1 MEDKQLIEAARRA
14 GILDSFINMAD
25 EVETVSDDTRIA
37 LLAAMGRDPQ
47 DVEDVTPVPPVKV
60 FTAGKKVLITPAGSG
75 EFTWQLTLENGDQ
88 TQGETHS
95 GNLINFTVSLPTG
108 YHQLTLSQNGQVW
121 ACRIIVVPPRC
132 FEPQAL
138 REGQKLWGA
147 TLQLYTLRSE
157 NNWGVGDFGDLKR
170 MVEEVGK
177 RGGAFVGLNPI
188 HALYPA
194 NPLSASPYSPSSR
207 RWLNLTYID
216 VNAVEE
222 FAASSLAQSWWHSVE
237 THDALLQAR
246 STDYVDYPLVMKLKS
261 AALKLAWPLFGE
273 LPEASLRKR
282 DFRRFV
288 QNGGDSLR
296 QQALFDALHTHLRDL
311 DLGQWG
317 WPVWPD
323 AYRDAKGAD
332 VAEFSERYASEI
344 EFFMWQQW
352 LAHTQFSACY
362 QRSVELEMPIGLYR
376 DLAVGVAEGGA
387 ETWSDPALYCLNATI
402 GAPPDILGPQGQN
415 WGLPPIDPHEMKAR
429 AYQPF
434 IDLLRANMAECG
446 ALRIDHVMGLLRLW
460 WIPADQEAGN
470 GAYVRY
476 PLEDLLG
483 VLALESQRHQCM
495 VIGEDLGTVP
505 KEIVASLRDS
515 GVYSYKVLYFEHDKT
530 FTYRPPQ
537 DYVAQAMATV
547 TTHDLPTLRGYWE
560 GGDLTLGESLGV
572 YPDPQVLEKLRG
584 ERERSKQGLL
594 NALHLQHCVPK
605 GTSRHT
611 ENMPMTPELNR
622 GLQCYLADSASA
634 LLGLQPEDWLDMDL
648 PVNVPGTNT
657 EYPNWR
663 RKLTRTLEDM
673 FGDKHIDALLSDL
686 NQRRQVVSAPSAKPS
701 PSLPLRTGR
710 R

>member
-1 MEDKQLIEAARRA
+1 MEDKQLAEAARRA
-14 GILDSFINMAD
+14 GIVDSFINMTD
-25 EVETVSDDTRIA
+25 DVETVSDDTRVA
-37 LLAAMGRDPQ
+37 LLAAMGRDPA
-47 DVEDVTPVPPVKV
+47 DVPEITPVPPVKV
-60 FTAGKKVLITPAGSG
+60 FTQGKKVLLTPEGSG
-75 EFTWQLTLENGDQ
+75 AFQWQLTQENGSQ
-88 TQGETHS
+88 TQGEILT
-95 GNLINFTVSLPTG
+95 GNVLNLGAALPAG
-108 YHQLTLSQNGQVW
+108 YHQLTLSQNDNVW
-121 ACRIIVVPPRC
+121 PCRIIVAPTRC
-132 FEPQAL
+132 YEPEAL
-138 REGQKLWGA
+138 LAGEKLWGA
-147 TLQLYTLRSE
+147 TVQLYTLRSE
-157 NNWGVGDFGDLKR
+157 NNWGAGDFGDLKK

-194 NPLSASPYSPSSR
+194 NPQSASPYSPSSR

-222 FAASSLAQSWWHSVE
+222 FTASREAQDWWHSTE
-237 THDALLQAR
+237 TREALLQAR
-246 STDYVDYPLVMKLKS
+246 STEFVDYPLVMALKS
-261 AALKLAWPLFGE
+261 AALKLAWPLFCE
-273 LPEASLRKR
+273 LPEDSPRKQ

-288 QNGGDSLR
+288 ALGGDSLR

-317 WPVWPD
+317 WPVWPEV
-323 AYRDAKGAD
+323 YRDAKSAQ
-332 VAEFSERYASEI
+332 VREFSERYAGEI
-344 EFFMWQQW
+344 EFYQWQQW
-352 LAHTQFSACY
+352 LAQMQFSACY
-362 QRSVELEMPIGLYR
+362 QRSVELKMPIGVYR
-376 DLAVGVAEGGA
+376 DLAVGVAQGGA

-460 WIPADQEAGN
+460 WIPAEQEAGS

-505 KEIVASLRDS
+505 KEILASLRDS
-515 GVYSYKVLYFEHDKT
+515 GVYSYKVLYFEHDKH
-530 FTYRPPQ
+530 FLYRPPE
-537 DYVAQAMATV
+537 DYVSQAMATV

-560 GGDLTLGESLGV
+560 GGDLTLGASLGV

-594 NALHLQHCVPK
+594 NALHLTQCVPK
-605 GTSRHT
+605 SISRSA
-611 ENMPMTPELNR
+611 ENMPMTPLLNL
-622 GLQCYLADSASA
+622 GLQRYLAGSASA
-634 LLGLQPEDWLDMDL
+634 LLGLQPVDWLDMDL

-673 FGDKHIDALLSDL
+673 FADEHIDALLSDL
-686 NQRRQVVSAPSAKPS
+686 NQRRQA
-701 PSLPLRTGR
+701 
-710 R
+710 

>member
-1 MEDKQLIEAARRA
+1 MEDKQLAEAARRA
-14 GILDSFINMAD
+14 GIVDSFINMTD
-25 EVETVSDDTRIA
+25 DVETVSDDTRVA
-37 LLAAMGRDPQ
+37 LLAAMGRDPA
-47 DVEDVTPVPPVKV
+47 DVPEITPVPPVKV
-60 FTAGKKVLITPAGSG
+60 FTQGKKVLLTPEGSG
-75 EFTWQLTLENGDQ
+75 AFQWQLTQENGSQ
-88 TQGETHS
+88 TQGEILT
-95 GNLINFTVSLPTG
+95 GNVLNLGAALPAG
-108 YHQLTLSQNGQVW
+108 YHQLTLSQNDNVW
-121 ACRIIVVPPRC
+121 PCRIIVAPPRC
-132 FEPQAL
+132 YEPEAL
-138 REGQKLWGA
+138 LAGEKLWGA
-147 TLQLYTLRSE
+147 TVQLYTLRSE
-157 NNWGVGDFGDLKR
+157 NNWGAGDFGDLKK

-188 HALYPA
+188 HSLYPA
-194 NPLSASPYSPSSR
+194 NPQSASPYSPSSR

-222 FAASSLAQSWWHSVE
+222 FTASREAQDWWHSTE
-237 THDALLQAR
+237 THEALLQAR
-246 STDYVDYPLVMKLKS
+246 STEFVDYPLVMALKS
-261 AALKLAWPLFGE
+261 AALKLAWPLFCE
-273 LPEASLRKR
+273 LPEDSPRKQ

-288 QNGGDSLR
+288 ALGGDSLR

-317 WPVWPD
+317 WPVWPEV
-323 AYRDAKGAD
+323 YRDAKSAQ
-332 VAEFSERYASEI
+332 VWEFSERYAGEI
-344 EFFMWQQW
+344 EFYQWQQW
-352 LAHTQFSACY
+352 LAQMQFSACY
-362 QRSVELEMPIGLYR
+362 QRSVELKMPIGVYR
-376 DLAVGVAEGGA
+376 DLAVGVAQGGA

-460 WIPADQEAGN
+460 WIPAEQDAGS

-505 KEIVASLRDS
+505 KEILASLRDS
-515 GVYSYKVLYFEHDKT
+515 GVYSYKVLYFEHDKH
-530 FTYRPPQ
+530 FLYRPPE
-537 DYVAQAMATV
+537 DYVSQAMATV

-560 GGDLTLGESLGV
+560 GGDLTLGASLGV

-594 NALHLQHCVPK
+594 NALHLTQCVPK
-605 GTSRHT
+605 SISRSA
-611 ENMPMTPELNR
+611 ENMPMTPLLNL
-622 GLQCYLADSASA
+622 GLQRYLAGSASA

-673 FGDKHIDALLSDL
+673 FADEHIDALLSDL
-686 NQRRQVVSAPSAKPS
+686 NQRRQA
-701 PSLPLRTGR
+701 
-710 R
+710 

>member
-1 MEDKQLIEAARRA
+1 MEDKQLAEAAHRA
-14 GILDSFINMAD
+14 GIVDSFINMTD
-25 EVETVSDDTRIA
+25 DVETVSDDTRVA
-37 LLAAMGRDPQ
+37 LLAAMGRDPA
-47 DVEDVTPVPPVKV
+47 DVPEITPVPPVKV
-60 FTAGKKVLITPAGSG
+60 FTQGKKVLLTPEGSG
-75 EFTWQLTLENGDQ
+75 AFQWQLTQENGSE
-88 TQGETHS
+88 TQGEILT
-95 GNLINFTVSLPTG
+95 GNVLNLGAALPAG
-108 YHQLTLSQNGQVW
+108 YHQLTLSQNDNVW
-121 ACRIIVVPPRC
+121 PCRIIVAPPRC
-132 FEPQAL
+132 YEPEAL
-138 REGQKLWGA
+138 LAGEKLWGA
-147 TLQLYTLRSE
+147 TVQLYTLRSE
-157 NNWGVGDFGDLKR
+157 NNWGAGDFGDLKK

-194 NPLSASPYSPSSR
+194 NPQSASPYSPSSR

-222 FAASSLAQSWWHSVE
+222 FTASREAQDWWHSTE
-237 THDALLQAR
+237 TREALLQAR
-246 STDYVDYPLVMKLKS
+246 STEFVDYPLVMALKS
-261 AALKLAWPLFGE
+261 AALKLAWPLFCE
-273 LPEASLRKR
+273 LPEDSPRKQ

-288 QNGGDSLR
+288 ALGGDSLR

-317 WPVWPD
+317 WPVWPEV
-323 AYRDAKGAD
+323 YRDAKSAQ
-332 VAEFSERYASEI
+332 VREFSERYAGEI
-344 EFFMWQQW
+344 EFYQWQQW
-352 LAHTQFSACY
+352 LAKMQFSACY
-362 QRSVELEMPIGLYR
+362 QRSVELKMPIGVYR
-376 DLAVGVAEGGA
+376 DLAVGVAQGGA

-460 WIPADQEAGN
+460 WIPAEQDAGS

-505 KEIVASLRDS
+505 KEILASLRDS
-515 GVYSYKVLYFEHDKT
+515 GVYSYKVLYFEHDKH
-530 FTYRPPQ
+530 FLYRPPE
-537 DYVAQAMATV
+537 DYVSQAMATV

-560 GGDLTLGESLGV
+560 GGDLTLGASLGV

-594 NALHLQHCVPK
+594 NALHLTQCVPK
-605 GTSRHT
+605 SISRSA
-611 ENMPMTPELNR
+611 ENMPMTPLLNL
-622 GLQCYLADSASA
+622 GLQRYLAGSASA

-673 FGDKHIDALLSDL
+673 FADEHIDALLSDL
-686 NQRRQVVSAPSAKPS
+686 NQRRQA
-701 PSLPLRTGR
+701 
-710 R
+710 

>member
-1 MEDKQLIEAARRA
+1 MEDKQLVEAARRA
-14 GILDSFINMAD
+14 GILDSFINMTD
-25 EVETVSDDTRIA
+25 DVETVSDDTRAA
-37 LLAAMGRDPQ
+37 LLTAMGRDPT
-47 DVEDVTPVPPVKV
+47 DAPEVTPVPPVKV
-60 FTAGKKVLITPAGSG
+60 FTQGKKVLLTPDVSG
-75 EFTWQLTLENGDQ
+75 AFNWQLTWENGEQ
-88 TQGETHS
+88 SQGEIQT
-95 GNLINFTVSLPTG
+95 GEALNLGAALPAG
-108 YHQLTLSQNGQVW
+108 YHQLTLAQNGNVW
-121 ACRIIVVPPRC
+121 PCRIIVVPPRC
-132 FEPQAL
+132 YEPPTL
-138 REGQKLWGA
+138 RAGKKLWGA
-147 TLQLYTLRSE
+147 TVQLYTLRSE
-157 NNWGVGDFGDLKR
+157 NNWGVGDFGDLKK

-188 HALYPA
+188 HSLYPA
-194 NPLSASPYSPSSR
+194 NPQSASPYSPSSR

-216 VNAVEE
+216 VSAVEE
-222 FAASSLAQSWWHSVE
+222 FAASPEAQSWWNSVE

-246 STDYVDYPLVMKLKS
+246 STDYVDYPLVMALKS
-261 AALKLAWPLFGE
+261 AALKLAWPLFCG
-273 LPEASLRKR
+273 LPENTSRKQ

-288 QNGGDSLR
+288 ELGGVSLR
-296 QQALFDALHTHLRDL
+296 QQALFDALHVHLRDL

-317 WPVWPD
+317 WPVWPQ
-323 AYRDAKGAD
+323 AYRDAQSAD
-332 VAEFSERYASEI
+332 VAQFSERYASEV
-344 EFFMWQQW
+344 EFYQWQQW

-362 QRSVELEMPIGLYR
+362 QRSVGLKMPIGLYR
-376 DLAVGVAEGGA
+376 DLAVGVAQGGA

-483 VLALESQRHQCM
+483 VLALESQRHECM

-505 KEIVASLRDS
+505 KEIIASLRDS
-515 GVYSYKVLYFEHDKT
+515 GVYSYKVLYFEHDKN
-530 FTYRPPQ
+530 FVYRPPQ
-537 DYVAQAMATV
+537 DYVSQAMATV

-560 GGDLTLGESLGV
+560 GGDLTLGASLGV
-572 YPDPQVLEKLRG
+572 YPDPQVLEKLRA
-584 ERERSKQGLL
+584 EREHSKQGLL
-594 NALHLQHCVPK
+594 EALHLEDCVPK
-605 GTSRHT
+605 ATSKT
-611 ENMPMTPELNR
+611 AAGMPMTPVLNC
-622 GLQCYLADSASA
+622 GLQRYLAGSASA

-663 RKLTRTLEDM
+663 RKLTRTLEEM
-673 FGDKHIDALLSDL
+673 FGDEHISALLADL
-686 NQRRQVVSAPSAKPS
+686 NRRRQAASTPSAKPS
-701 PSLPLRTGR
+701 PNLPLRRGR
-710 R
+710 S

>member
-1 MEDKQLIEAARRA
+1 MEDKQLVEAARRA
-14 GILDSFINMAD
+14 GILDSFINMTD
-25 EVETVSDDTRIA
+25 DVETVSDDTRAA
-37 LLAAMGRDPQ
+37 LLAAMGRDPA
-47 DVEDVTPVPPVKV
+47 DEEDVTPVPPVKV
-60 FTAGKKVLITPAGSG
+60 FTQGQKILLTPEGSG
-75 EFTWQLTLENGDQ
+75 AFRWQLTQENGAQ
-88 TQGETHS
+88 SQGDLAP
-95 GNLINFTVSLPTG
+95 GNALNLGAALPAG
-108 YHQLTLSQNGQVW
+108 YHQLTLSQNGNVW
-121 ACRIIVVPPRC
+121 HCRIIVAPARC
-132 FEPQAL
+132 YEPEAL
-138 REGQKLWGA
+138 LAGEKLWGA
-147 TLQLYTLRSE
+147 TVQLYTLRSE
-157 NNWGVGDFGDLKR
+157 NNWGVGDFGDLKK

-222 FAASSLAQSWWHSVE
+222 FTASSEAQRWWHALD

-246 STDYVDYPLVMKLKS
+246 STEFVDYPRVMALKS
-261 AALKLAWPLFGE
+261 AALTLAWPLFCA
-273 LPEASLRKR
+273 LPENSPRKQ

-288 QNGGDSLR
+288 DAGGDSLR
-296 QQALFDALHTHLRDL
+296 QQALFDALHVHLRDL

-323 AYRDAKGAD
+323 AYRDARGAD
-332 VAEFSERYASEI
+332 VTEFSERYASEI
-344 EFFMWQQW
+344 EFYMWQQW
-352 LAHTQFSACY
+352 LAHAQFSDCY
-362 QRSVELEMPIGLYR
+362 QRSVELNMPIGLYR

-483 VLALESQRHQCM
+483 VLALESQRHKCM

-505 KEIVASLRDS
+505 KEIVTSLRDS
-515 GVYSYKVLYFEHDKT
+515 GVYSYKVLYFEHDKH
-530 FTYRPPQ
+530 FVYRPPE
-537 DYVAQAMATV
+537 DYVSQAMATV

-560 GGDLTLGESLGV
+560 GGDLTLGASLGV

-584 ERERSKQGLL
+584 EREHSKQGLL
-594 NALHLQHCVPK
+594 NALHLEHCVPK
-605 GTSRHT
+605 TTPRKAEH
-611 ENMPMTPELNR
+611 MPMSPVLNH
-622 GLQCYLADSASA
+622 GLQGYLAGSASA
-634 LLGLQPEDWLDMDL
+634 LLGLQPEDWLDMAT
-648 PVNVPGTNT
+648 PVNVPGTNA

-663 RKLTRTLEDM
+663 RKLTRTLEEM
-673 FGDKHIDALLSDL
+673 FADEEIDALLREV
-686 NQRRQVVSAPSAKPS
+686 NQRRQA
-701 PSLPLRTGR
+701 
-710 R
+710 